1 MSAPK
6 KPVNRKLLLVGFGG
20 IVFAGILGIL
30 LILIK
35 DPKAERQEKQ
45 AAEKAE
51 KVDKQAGGTF
61 EEGAE
66 VVGSLDKA
74 LQRDQ
79 AMKDRLD
86 RRKALETGGA
96 TAPAATPPGGFPDLD
111 PEMLS
116 KLEMFDQAQQSV
128 MKGMDNRDASR
139 TPVGQEAEPS
149 GGVGIF
155 GGIGSRNGS
164 KNSGITEVDADR
176 RSGNTGGSGS
186 TEAGEGDL
194 FGGGAGNANNAE
206 TYPTTKPKNAP
217 STRIVN
223 EGVTIPAV
231 LLAAF
236 DTRNPGKIRA
246 MVTRDVYDSRTHM
259 HLLIPKGSSL
269 VGELSGQVEPG
280 AERVPGSFDRLVL
293 TDGRAFDGLALQGS
307 GLDGSP
313 GVEGKYHSN
322 LLRAIGPAFVVAVMG
337 NFVDREFPDKTYTRD
352 DGTTY
357 EAPSVMQQVTP
368 KLSEK
373 VSERYAAA
381 KQYWTGKPGDE
392 IRITLTRD
400 LEVPEGS
407 SR

>member
-1 MSAPK
+1 MSGPK

-79 AMKDRLD
+79 AMKERLD
-86 RRKALETGGA
+86 RRKSLETSV
-96 TAPAATPPGGFPDLD
+96 AATPGAAPAGAFPDLD

-116 KLEMFDQAQQSV
+116 KLQMFDEAQQSV

-139 TPVGQEAEPS
+139 PPAGQESEPS

-155 GGIGSRNGS
+155 GGIGARGSS
-164 KNSGITEVDADR
+164 KNNGITEVDTDR
-176 RSGNTGGSGS
+176 RSGSAVGSGTS
-186 TEAGEGDL
+186 DVGEGDL
-194 FGGGAGNANNAE
+194 FGGATGAANNAE
-206 TYPTTKPKNAP
+206 TYSTTKPKNAP
-217 STRIVN
+217 STRVVN

-231 LLAAF
+231 LLGAF

-259 HLLIPKGSSL
+259 KLLIPKGSSL
-269 VGELSGQVEPG
+269 VGEVSGQVEPG
-280 AERVPGSFDRLVL
+280 AERVPGTFDRLVL
-293 TDGRAFDGLALQGS
+293 PDGRAFDGVALQGS

-322 LLRAIGPAFVVAVMG
+322 LIRAIGPAFVVAVMG

-373 VSERYAAA
+373 VSERYSAA
-381 KQYWTGKPGDE
+381 KQYWTGRPGDE

-407 SR
+407 TR